1 MRVLGLVFLLSH
13 FVHISDPNYVRVN
26 CATTRYDKDIFPK
39 KEIGSTQ
46 QFRYK
51 NVDHNHRRPNFP
63 MTALCC
69 SNMSEVFTRI

>member
-1 MRVLGLVFLLSH
+1 MRVLGLVLPLSH

-39 KEIGSTQ
+39 KEIGSKQ

-51 NVDHNHRRPNFP
+51 NGDKI
-63 MTALCC
+63 C
-69 SNMSEVFTRI
+69 